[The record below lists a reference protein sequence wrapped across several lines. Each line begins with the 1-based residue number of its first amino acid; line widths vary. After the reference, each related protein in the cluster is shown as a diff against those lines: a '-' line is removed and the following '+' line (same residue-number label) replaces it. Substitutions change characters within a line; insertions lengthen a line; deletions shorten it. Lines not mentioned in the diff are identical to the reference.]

1 MGEEPVGDRDED
13 EDKSVT
19 VKMKQSELD
28 KLERR
33 IDSEFNDANRIRK
46 AVWLVNNASKLD
58 IDFDADENESE

>member
-1 MGEEPVGDRDED
+1 MGDEPVGDED
-13 EDKSVT
+13 EARSVT

-28 KLERR
+28 ELERR

-58 IDFDADENESE
+58 INFDADENESE